1 MVVICVH
8 LLHVNTISISPA
20 FGTRRLHVDP
30 ASSLR
35 LQSARGQFCTLANWC
50 QWPTALLA
58 ATLAQRLPKATPPEG
73 QSAIMTIPLEVVLTC
88 QKTLARKQT
97 CVTFDGKF
105 MMVDPNGPVGK
116 NAQLW
121 WNMVEHWPSQNVGYL
136 VLWHSLY
143 FPALR
148 LNINRAASKRS
159 LSLPVV
165 LDGAWIARRL
175 TFTMAVLFQTLT
187 LNTKLYSENRWWFVR
202 NAGSALWL
210 KR

>member
-20 FGTRRLHVDP
+20 FGTCRLHVDP

-73 QSAIMTIPLEVVLTC
+73 QTAIMTIPLEVVLTC

-97 CVTFDGKF
+97 CVTFLMDHSWWLIP
-105 MMVDPNGPVGK
+105 MVLLARTPSFGGT
-116 NAQLW
+116 W
-121 WNMVEHWPSQNVGYL
+121 WNTDFHRMLAIWCCGIPCTSPHFHWISTELPAS
-136 VLWHSLY
+136 VLSHCPLFWT
-143 FPALR
+143 
-148 LNINRAASKRS
+148 
-159 LSLPVV
+159 V
-165 LDGAWIARRL
+165 LG
-175 TFTMAVLFQTLT
+175 
-187 LNTKLYSENRWWFVR
+187 
-202 NAGSALWL
+202 
-210 KR
+210 